1 MRPRWLVPAFAAF
14 FPVILATYAC
24 SIDGGV
30 VDALPLSGSDGGSA
44 DAAVSTDAPT
54 TDANGHDGSPLDGAA
69 PDGATGPTL
78 VYANTQSDL
87 YSLDVNSNKLTHLA
101 ALSSQCGD
109 NTNDIAI
116 DSSGQL
122 YIFESNDAIYRLALD
137 GTCSGRDV
145 LSAMASDNLKISGRN
160 AGSPVVVSIDTSH
173 TDYYSIDPASTPQ
186 ANVTKITSGL
196 FSFAPKYDVA
206 CSQNGT
212 CWTALDNSHCSA
224 GSSSSCLYSFN
235 ADGSGTPVLLGALN
249 VQPQGLAYAGGALYS
264 FADDGSIA
272 KITLGGAPIASII
285 AVNGATQPD
294 SWNGAGST
302 SAYP

>member
-1 MRPRWLVPAFAAF
+1 MRPRWLGAAFAAF

-30 VDALPLSGSDGGSA
+30 VDALPASGPDGGNA
-44 DAAVSTDAPT
+44 DAAVSTDAPMA
-54 TDANGHDGSPLDGAA
+54 DANGRDGSTLDGAA
-69 PDGATGPTL
+69 PDGSTAML

-109 NTNDIAI
+109 NMNDLAV

-145 LSAMASDNLKISGRN
+145 LSSMASDDLKITGRN
-160 AGSPVVVSIDTSH
+160 AGTPVVVSIDTSH

-186 ANVTKITSGL
+186 ANVTQITNGL
-196 FSFAPKYDVA
+196 FSSAPKYDVA
-206 CSQNGT
+206 CAKSGT

-224 GSSSSCLYSFN
+224 GSSSSCLISFN
-235 ADGSGTPVLLGALN
+235 ADGSGTPVLLGAIG
-249 VQPQGLAYAGGALYS
+249 VQPEGLAYAGGALFS

-272 KITLGGAPIASII
+272 KITLSATPLVASVV
-285 AVNGATQPD
+285 AVNGATQPG
-294 SWNGAGST
+294 SWNGAGSS